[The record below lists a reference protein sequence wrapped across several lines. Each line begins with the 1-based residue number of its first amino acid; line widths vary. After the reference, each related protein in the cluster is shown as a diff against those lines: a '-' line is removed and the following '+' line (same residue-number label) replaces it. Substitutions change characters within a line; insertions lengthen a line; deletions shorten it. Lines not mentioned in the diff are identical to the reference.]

1 MCPIQFFLYINKR
14 IELKH
19 GGFGKT
25 VSSQS
30 YKILVKWLLA
40 QLSAIL
46 LGFMHKRILIT

>member
-1 MCPIQFFLYINKR
+1 MCPIQFFLYSIER

-25 VSSQS
+25 ACSQS
-30 YKILVKWLLA
+30 YRILVKQLLV

-46 LGFMHKRILIT
+46 LGFAHKRILIT